1 MQAFWDDLD
10 LMQAAT
16 RMMLWA
22 ACALLF
28 VAGAGWL
35 LQRPYFSIN
44 QFRFVGDVQQLDQK
58 QAHDLIQ
65 ENLGQGLSGGFF
77 SMNLNQVQ
85 QSLQDLTW
93 VKSTSIRRVWPHEI
107 EIGITAHQPLA
118 IWKDRYL
125 SPEGQL
131 FVAQLNDE
139 QRAKLI
145 ETEGPDEAAGL
156 MAKELPLIEQW
167 FAPLGWPVK
176 KISLSQ
182 RYSWQVTLGN
192 GLVIEMGR
200 ADTPTAIEERVQRLV
215 KSADFVKENVGDA
228 GGYIDLRYPNGFAMR
243 SEKLHRVNT
252 DTMINT
258 GEQQ

>member
-10 LMQAAT
+10 LMQAVT

-28 VAGAGWL
+28 VAGVGWV

-44 QFRFVGDVQQLDQK
+44 QFRFVGDVQQLDEK
-58 QAHDLIQ
+58 QVPHLIQ
-65 ENLGQGLSGGFF
+65 DNLGQGLSGGFF
-77 SMNLNQVQ
+77 SMNLYQVQ

-93 VKSTSIRRVWPHEI
+93 VKSTSIRRVWPHQI

-131 FVAQLNDE
+131 FIAHLSDDK
-139 QRAKLI
+139 RAKLI
-145 ETEGPDEAAGL
+145 ETEGPDEAANL
-156 MAKELPLIEQW
+156 VAQQMPMIEQW
-167 FAPLGWPVK
+167 LAPLGSPVK
-176 KISLSQ
+176 KIYLSQ
-182 RYSWQVTLGN
+182 RYSWQVTLAN
-192 GLVIEMGR
+192 GLAIEMGR
-200 ADTPTAIEERVQRLV
+200 ADTPTAIEERVQRLI
-215 KSADFVKENVGDA
+215 KSADFVKENVGDT

-258 GEQQ
+258 GEKQ

>member
-10 LMQAAT
+10 LMQAVT
-16 RMMLWA
+16 RMMVWA
-22 ACALLF
+22 ACALLI
-28 VAGAGWL
+28 VAGVGWL

-44 QFRFVGDVQQLDQK
+44 QFRFVGDVQQLEQK
-58 QAHDLIQ
+58 QTHELIQ
-65 ENLGQGLSGGFF
+65 SNLDQGLAGGFF
-77 SMNLNQVQ
+77 SMNLYQVQ
-85 QSLQDLTW
+85 DSLQQLSW

-107 EIGITAHQPLA
+107 EISIAAHQPLA

-131 FVAQLNDE
+131 FMAQVGE
-139 QRAKLI
+139 AQRAQLI

-156 MAKELPLIEQW
+156 MAQQLPLIQQW
-167 FAPLGWPVK
+167 LAPLGWPVK

-182 RYSWQVTLGN
+182 RYSWQVMLGN

-200 ADTPTAIEERVQRLV
+200 ADTPSAIEERVGRLI
-215 KSADFVKENVGDA
+215 KSIDFVKENVGEA

-243 SEKLHRVNT
+243 SEKLHRVKT
-252 DTMINT
+252 ETMINT

>member
-10 LMQAAT
+10 LMQAVT
-16 RMMLWA
+16 RMMVWA

-28 VAGAGWL
+28 VAGVGWL

-58 QAHDLIQ
+58 QTHDLIQ
-65 ENLGQGLSGGFF
+65 SNLDHGLAGGFF
-77 SMNLNQVQ
+77 SMNLYQVQ
-85 QSLQDLTW
+85 DSLQQISW

-107 EIGITAHQPLA
+107 EVSIAAHQPLA

-131 FVAQLNDE
+131 FHAQVDE
-139 QRAKLI
+139 AQRAKLV
-145 ETEGPDEAAGL
+145 ETEGPDEAANL
-156 MAKELPLIEQW
+156 MAQELPLFQQW
-167 FAPLGWPVK
+167 FAPLGWTVK
-176 KISLSQ
+176 KVSLSQ
-182 RYSWQVTLGN
+182 RYSWQVTLSN

-200 ADTPTAIEERVQRLV
+200 ADTPTAIEERVQRLI
-215 KSADFVKENVGDA
+215 KSGDFVKDNIGEA

-252 DTMINT
+252 ETMINT
-258 GEQQ
+258 GGKL